1 MGIYGILWVLEPDV
15 NTYYFRTN
23 IRFSGKEN
31 RHWYSKNRET
41 PDWMKCK
48 ESLFDQV
55 VFKKCTPSQFMS
67 PKDSFEK
74 PIDDSVNE

>member
-1 MGIYGILWVLEPDV
+1 MSRSMWIIVILILIS
-15 NTYYFRTN
+15 TILSF
-23 IRFSGKEN
+23 
-31 RHWYSKNRET
+31 WYSKNRET

-48 ESLFDQV
+48 ESLFDQD

-74 PIDDSVNE
+74 PTDNSVNE

>member
-1 MGIYGILWVLEPDV
+1 MSRSMWIIVILILIS
-15 NTYYFRTN
+15 TILSF
-23 IRFSGKEN
+23 
-31 RHWYSKNRET
+31 WYSKNRET

-67 PKDSFEK
+67 PKDSIEK
-74 PIDDSVNE
+74 PTDNSVNE